1 MLSLSPE
8 EGNAIKKIQLSLSQR
23 KEKLI
28 WKYDKKGDFSAKSG
42 YWVAKAN
49 QTSHSSG
56 RPESSRAPKSDLW
69 RSIWSVKAAPKVKA
83 FFMEA
88 LFRCSPFGSQS
99 WKERKL
105 LPNPQCHISSESQE
119 TAEHSML
126 LCDWVDRVW
135 FTSWLGYTVNKEEI
149 TYFGEW
155 WIKVTSRELKSKE
168 EKVKSSSS
176 IAYLC
181 WEIWKTR
188 KNSQF
193 YTILI
198 HRERTLKQ
206 SKMGSQSE
214 DRPIGC
220 WTSYMKNGRV

>member
-83 FFMEA
+83 F
-88 LFRCSPFGSQS
+88 LWKLCSGAPPLAHNLEKRENCFLILNVISLLNL
-99 WKERKL
+99 KKL
-105 LPNPQCHISSESQE
+105 LSIQCFFVIGLIEFGLPAGWGTLSIKRR
-119 TAEHSML
+119 L
-126 LCDWVDRVW
+126 LI
-135 FTSWLGYTVNKEEI
+135 LVN
-149 TYFGEW
+149 G
-155 WIKVTSRELKSKE
+155 
-168 EKVKSSSS
+168 
-176 IAYLC
+176 
-181 WEIWKTR
+181 
-188 KNSQF
+188 
-193 YTILI
+193 
-198 HRERTLKQ
+198 
-206 SKMGSQSE
+206 G
-214 DRPIGC
+214 
-220 WTSYMKNGRV
+220 